1 MIDNGVANRGEQ
13 RANRKKVKFTPFG
26 APEITG
32 TFPYDAPQHDHD
44 HRQKCNDADGERNKC
59 GV

>member
-1 MIDNGVANRGEQ
+1 MIGNGVANRGEQ

-32 TFPYDAPQHDHD
+32 TFPYDAEMQ
-44 HRQKCNDADGERNKC
+44 
-59 GV
+59 